1 MTWSNW
7 FARHEWVSLVAKKK
21 REPFTFESNLNKVVP
36 RIEES
41 PYRVLNIIGQTLV
54 KEVRGTLRQY
64 YKKRTG
70 KLDKSLGYWAR
81 KKEKDLQ
88 IGFKLFYAPFVLEH
102 NDPLKPVVEKNKY
115 IIQDMI
121 AKAID
126 EINKE

>member
-1 MTWSNW
+1 M
-7 FARHEWVSLVAKKK
+7 AKKK
-21 REPFTFESNLNKVVP
+21 EPFTFESNLDKVVP
-36 RIEES
+36 RIEET
-41 PYRVLNIIGQTLV
+41 PYRVLNIIGQNLV
-54 KEVRGTLRQY
+54 REVRGTLRQFY
-64 YKKRTG
+64 AKRSG

-88 IGFKLFYAPFVLEH
+88 IGFKQFYAPFVMEH

>member
-1 MTWSNW
+1 M
-7 FARHEWVSLVAKKK
+7 AKKK
-21 REPFTFESNLNKVVP
+21 REPFTFESNLNKVIP

-70 KLDKSLGYWAR
+70 RLDKSLGYWAR

-88 IGFKLFYAPFVLEH
+88 IGFKLFYAPFVLDH

>member
-1 MTWSNW
+1 M
-7 FARHEWVSLVAKKK
+7 AKKK

-70 KLDKSLGYWAR
+70 RLDKSLGYWAR

-88 IGFKLFYAPFVLEH
+88 IGFKLFYAPFVLDH

>member
-21 REPFTFESNLNKVVP
+21 REPFTFESNLNKVIP

-54 KEVRGTLRQY
+54 KEVRGTLRQF

-70 KLDKSLGYWAR
+70 RLDKSLGYWAR

>member
-21 REPFTFESNLNKVVP
+21 REPFTSESNLNKVVP

-70 KLDKSLGYWAR
+70 GLDKSLGYWAR
-81 KKEKDLQ
+81 KEEKDLQ
-88 IGFKLFYAPFVLEH
+88 IGFKIFYAPFVLQH

>member
-1 MTWSNW
+1 M
-7 FARHEWVSLVAKKK
+7 AKKK
-21 REPFTFESNLNKVVP
+21 REPFTFESNLNKVIP

-70 KLDKSLGYWAR
+70 RLDKSLGYWAR

-88 IGFKLFYAPFVLEH
+88 IGFKIFYAPFVLEH

>member
-1 MTWSNW
+1 M
-7 FARHEWVSLVAKKK
+7 AKKK

-64 YKKRTG
+64 YRRRTG

-88 IGFKLFYAPFVLEH
+88 IGFKIFYAPFVLEH

>member
-1 MTWSNW
+1 M
-7 FARHEWVSLVAKKK
+7 AKKK

-41 PYRVLNIIGQTLV
+41 PYKVLNIIGQTLV

-70 KLDKSLGYWAR
+70 RLDKSLGYWAR

>member
-1 MTWSNW
+1 M
-7 FARHEWVSLVAKKK
+7 AKKK
-21 REPFTFESNLNKVVP
+21 REPFTFESNLNKVIP

-64 YKKRTG
+64 YRRRTG

-88 IGFKLFYAPFVLEH
+88 IGFKIFYAPFVLQH